1 MNKVWLWK
9 ESWTNVVQC
18 LPRGWG
24 PCSKGWAGSL
34 LLEVRAWDVTLPS
47 NSACATSLWAMLSS
61 VLTFSGFLPWRRK
74 VHFCSEQRISWTGQ
88 KCFSGNY
95 YLLCIPLT
103 TAWST
108 LFYFIFLE
116 IILLKAPPP
125 IFFLSTNISRLFFKS
140 YSKLPSLWLLLIYF
154 QKHNYHP
161 SPEIYT
167 LDQFISVC

>member
-24 PCSKGWAGSL
+24 PCSKGWAGSW

-74 VHFCSEQRISWTGQ
+74 VHFCSEQRISRTGQ
-88 KCFSGNY
+88 KYLTGNY

-108 LFYFIFLE
+108 LFYFSGNHSP
-116 IILLKAPPP
+116 KGTPPP
-125 IFFLSTNISRLFFKS
+125 FFFFNPQIFPDYFLKVIQNFHLCDCF
-140 YSKLPSLWLLLIYF
+140 
-154 QKHNYHP
+154 
-161 SPEIYT
+161 
-167 LDQFISVC
+167 